1 MPLPNAEVHSGR
13 VYKLLQTQSLGSIN
27 AIDGAGTMARVG
39 SPITI
44 EQLNEDELRRLVLVF
59 LARITTQGEWEG
71 LFA

>member
-1 MPLPNAEVHSGR
+1 
-13 VYKLLQTQSLGSIN
+13 
-27 AIDGAGTMARVG
+27 MARVG

-71 LFA
+71 LF

>member
-1 MPLPNAEVHSGR
+1 MPLPNAEAHSGR
-13 VYKLLQTQSLGSIN
+13 VYKLLQTESLGSIN
-27 AIDGAGTMARVG
+27 AIGEGAGTMARVG

-71 LFA
+71 LF